1 MNSFE
6 LRLVAIRLH
15 FGLSI
20 RGMSRHL
27 GLAPAAWHHYEHG
40 IREPSMQSLVKL
52 AQLGVNVNWLLT
64 GEGQMLLNPAQTAP
78 VTAQPSKAEA
88 ISELVTRLNQLLE
101 TPDGTNL
108 YAWQEI
114 VRHIQELPNG
124 ATVEQ
129 LAAKMYSS
137 YPRENLERDLQV
149 LVAEGILGEA
159 KGTYRLIRAYA
170 SQEHTAYE
178 LRVLNMVR
186 ILLQEHLPSIKI
198 SPRGKWMTQ
207 WDIFVERGQGVERL
221 REVQRGFKALVSS
234 SDTTRKHEQQERISF
249 LLSMVVNEHEDN
261 PNVGK

>member
-1 MNSFE
+1 MNDFE

-64 GEGQMLLNPAQTAP
+64 GEGQMLVNAVPPEP
-78 VTAQPSKAEA
+78 VTTQPSRADA
-88 ISELVTRLNQLLE
+88 ISELVKRINQLLE
-101 TPDGTNL
+101 TPDGTNI
-108 YAWQEI
+108 YAWQEL
-114 VRHIQELPNG
+114 VRHIQELPSG
-124 ATVEQ
+124 ATVDQ

-198 SPRGKWMTQ
+198 SPRGKSIVQ
-207 WDIFVERGQGVERL
+207 AELFVQRGQGVEKV
-221 REVQRGFKALVSS
+221 REMIRKVQLVLSTMNTS
-234 SDTTRKHEQQERISF
+234 RTDDQQEQVS
-249 LLSMVVNEHEDN
+249 LLFSMVVKGHEEIAD
-261 PNVGK
+261 VRE

>member
-1 MNSFE
+1 MNDFE

-64 GEGQMLLNPAQTAP
+64 GEGQMLVNAVPPEP
-78 VTAQPSKAEA
+78 VTTQPSRADA
-88 ISELVTRLNQLLE
+88 ISELVKRINQLLE

-108 YAWQEI
+108 YAWQEL

-129 LAAKMYSS
+129 LAAKMYRS
-137 YPRENLERDLQV
+137 YPREDLEKDLQV
-149 LVAEGILGEA
+149 LVSEGILGEA

-186 ILLQEHLPSIKI
+186 ILLQEHLPSIKA
-198 SPRGKWMTQ
+198 SPRGKSMIQ
-207 WDIFVERGQGVERL
+207 ADIFVERGQGVERL
-221 REVQRGFKALVSS
+221 REVQRRFNSLMSS
-234 SDTTRKHEQQERISF
+234 SDMTRKHEQQERIS
-249 LLSMVVNEHEDN
+249 LLFSMMVNQHEDN
-261 PNVGK
+261 PDVGR